1 MPEQVPPSPP
11 RGASLEGQLPTV
23 ALGTCLRSSVSSS
36 VKCDFREI

>member
-11 RGASLEGQLPTV
+11 RGASLEGRLPTV
-23 ALGTCLRSSVSSS
+23 ALGTCLRSLVSSS